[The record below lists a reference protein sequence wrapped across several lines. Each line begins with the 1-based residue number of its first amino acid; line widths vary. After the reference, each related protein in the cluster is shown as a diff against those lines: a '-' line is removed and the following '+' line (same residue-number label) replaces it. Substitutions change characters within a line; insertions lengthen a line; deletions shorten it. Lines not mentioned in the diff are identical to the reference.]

1 MLQQDLICILI
12 PKYHEFVKR
21 KILNEDDGDNV
32 VIEKT
37 NVSPKDLN
45 RKKFDS

>member
-1 MLQQDLICILI
+1 MSYNTAQNNRTLNKRI
-12 PKYHEFVKR
+12 KR
-21 KILNEDDGDNV
+21 KNLNEDDGDNV
-32 VIEKT
+32 IIEKT

>member
-1 MLQQDLICILI
+1 MNYNTGQNNRTLNKRL
-12 PKYHEFVKR
+12 KR